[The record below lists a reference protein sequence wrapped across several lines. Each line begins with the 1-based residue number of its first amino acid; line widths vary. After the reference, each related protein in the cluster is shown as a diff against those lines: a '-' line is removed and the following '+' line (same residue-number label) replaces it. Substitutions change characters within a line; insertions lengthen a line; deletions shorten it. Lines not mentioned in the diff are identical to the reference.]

1 MTTALPARRRRA
13 RLGATDWLLL
23 GEGLAALAAA
33 SLAIRLL
40 PFRKVAAAAS
50 HGSGDAVPD
59 EARLRKL
66 RWAVTAWSRRVPWRA
81 VCFQRG
87 LAFHWMLQRRG
98 IASRLHYGVAPNADG
113 TISAHV
119 WISVGGRDW
128 MGGDEAS
135 RFECLKIFPEG
146 HGKA

>member
-1 MTTALPARRRRA
+1 MTTALPARRRA
-13 RLGATDWLLL
+13 RLGAADWLLL
-23 GEGLAALAAA
+23 AEGLTALTAA

-50 HGSGDAVPD
+50 RGAGDALPD
-59 EARLRKL
+59 EVRLRKL
-66 RWAVTAWSRRVPWRA
+66 RWAVTAWAKRVPWRA

-98 IASRLHYGVAPNADG
+98 IASRLHYGVAPSGEAG
-113 TISAHV
+113 LAAHV
-119 WISVGGRDW
+119 WISVGGRIW
-128 MGGDEAS
+128 MGGDEAP

-146 HGKA
+146 HTEP